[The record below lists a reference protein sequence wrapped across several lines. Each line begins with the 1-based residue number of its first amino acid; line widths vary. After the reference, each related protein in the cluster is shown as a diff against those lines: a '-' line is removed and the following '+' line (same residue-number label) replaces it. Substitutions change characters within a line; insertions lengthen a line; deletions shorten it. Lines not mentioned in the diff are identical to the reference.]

1 MLRRLFPLP
10 PVSADGGARN
20 PWPPVVALSA
30 ITLLIQGCTLMSLG
44 VLLPGLAPDFGG
56 RAGGAATAF
65 LLAMS
70 LASLAVGWALGR
82 VGARSVLLAGI
93 ALSAAGYGLAAL
105 AQDRIALTAALALSG
120 LGVGAST
127 IVPGIAV
134 ITRRH
139 AARRGMAL
147 AVFLGAAVVAG
158 AVVPPFV
165 GSAMAL
171 WSWRPAML
179 LCAAVI
185 ALACPPLVLLVP
197 GGRIDSGRTAA
208 GPHATGAAL
217 RSANFCR
224 IVLAMT
230 LLQLAINGVLFA
242 AVDSLMAQGLTQSSA
257 VLAYSSA
264 NLLGLPALL
273 MGGMLADRIG
283 PRRSL
288 IATALLLAAGTAAL
302 LGVRAMDMTGV
313 WLFVLLW
320 GVASALPGQ
329 SGSMLLADAVEA
341 EAFPRLLGLNTAI
354 ISLLGAL
361 APLWTDQ
368 MRAAGGGYGL
378 PVLVYAAL
386 ALAAAPVIALVRP
399 SKADAG

>member
-1 MLRRLFPLP
+1 MPRPLLLLP
-10 PVSADGGARN
+10 RFSADGA
-20 PWPPVVALSA
+20 WLPVLALSA
-30 ITLLIQGCTLMSLG
+30 MTLLVQGCTLMSLG
-44 VLLPGLAPDFGG
+44 VLLPGIAADFGG
-56 RAGGAATAF
+56 QAGGGATAF

-70 LASLAVGWALGR
+70 LASLAVGSSMGKAGVR
-82 VGARSVLLAGI
+82 PVLLIGVL
-93 ALSAAGYGLAAL
+93 LSAAGFALAAI
-105 AQDRIALTAALALSG
+105 AQQRTALMAGMALSG
-120 LGVGAST
+120 FGAGAST

-134 ITRRH
+134 ITRH
-139 AARRGMAL
+139 HVARRGLAL

-165 GSAMAL
+165 AAAMTF
-171 WSWRPAML
+171 WTWRMAML
-179 LCAAVI
+179 FCSAAI
-185 ALACPPLVLLVP
+185 MLACPLLVLLVP
-197 GGRIDSGRTAA
+197 GGRTDAGPMPVERTAPPA
-208 GPHATGAAL
+208 AIRTG
-217 RSANFCR
+217 NFLR

-242 AVDSLMAQGLTQSSA
+242 AVDSLMAEGLSQSTA

-273 MGGMLADRIG
+273 MGGMLADRLG
-283 PRRSL
+283 ARRSL
-288 IATALLLAAGTAAL
+288 TATALLLAAGTMAL
-302 LGVRAMDMTGV
+302 LGVRMMDMAGV

-329 SGSMLLADAVEA
+329 SGSMLLADAAEA

-354 ISLLGAL
+354 ISLVGAL

-378 PVLVYAAL
+378 PVSVYAAL
-386 ALAAAPVIALVRP
+386 ALAAAPLIASVR
-399 SKADAG
+399 SSQCEAG

>member
-1 MLRRLFPLP
+1 MPRAPSPLAP
-10 PVSADGGARN
+10 LSAVQTVRN
-20 PWPPVVALSA
+20 PWLTVAALSA
-30 ITLLIQGCTLMSLG
+30 MTLSIQGCTLMSLG
-44 VLLPGLAPDFGG
+44 VFLPDLAPDFGG

-82 VGARSVLLAGI
+82 IGARPVLLAGI
-93 ALSAAGYGLAAL
+93 ALCAAGYAVAAV
-105 AQDRIALTAALALSG
+105 AHDMFALTAGLALAG
-120 LGVGAST
+120 MGVGTST

-134 ITRRH
+134 ITRHH
-139 AARRGMAL
+139 AARRGLAL
-147 AVFLGAAVVAG
+147 AIFLGAAVVAG
-158 AVVPPFV
+158 ALVPPLV
-165 GSAMAL
+165 GAAIAL
-171 WSWRPAML
+171 WSWRGAML
-179 LCAAVI
+179 LCAAVM
-185 ALACPPLVLLVP
+185 ALGCPPLLLLVP
-197 GGRIDSGRTAA
+197 GGRIDGERQGNETAA
-208 GPHATGAAL
+208 ISPDFL
-217 RSANFCR
+217 R
-224 IVLAMT
+224 ILLAST

-242 AVDSLMAQGLTQSSA
+242 AVDSLMAQGLSRSGA
-257 VLAYSSA
+257 VLAYSAA

-302 LGVRAMDMTGV
+302 LWAGATAMAGV

-320 GVASALPGQ
+320 GTASALPGQ
-329 SGSMLLADAVEA
+329 SGSMLLADVAGA
-341 EAFPRLLGLNTAI
+341 EDFPRLLGINTAI
-354 ISLLGAL
+354 IGLLGAM
-361 APLWTDQ
+361 APMLTDQ

-378 PVLVYAAL
+378 PIWVYAAM

>member
-1 MLRRLFPLP
+1 MFRRFSPLP
-10 PVSADGGARN
+10 PVSADSEAQN
-20 PWPPVVALSA
+20 AWLPVVALSA

-44 VLLPGLAPDFGG
+44 VFLPALAVDFGG
-56 RAGGAATAF
+56 QAGGAATAF

-70 LASLAVGWALGR
+70 LASLAVGWALGK
-82 VGARSVLLAGI
+82 VGARSVLLIGI
-93 ALSAAGYGLAAL
+93 ALSAAGYELAAM
-105 AQDRIALTAALALSG
+105 AQDRLALTAAMALTG

-134 ITRRH
+134 ITRH
-139 AARRGMAL
+139 HLARRGMAL
-147 AVFLGAAVVAG
+147 AIFLGAAVVAG
-158 AVVPPFV
+158 ALVPPFV
-165 GSAMAL
+165 GAAMAI
-171 WSWRPAML
+171 WSWRTAML
-179 LCAAVI
+179 LCAAVM
-185 ALACPPLVLLVP
+185 ALACPPLVLMVP
-197 GGRIDSGRTAA
+197 GGRIDSGQPTA
-208 GPHATGAAL
+208 GPDATRAAL

-242 AVDSLMAQGLTQSSA
+242 TVDSLMAQGLTQSSA

-273 MGGMLADRIG
+273 MGGMLADRLG
-283 PRRSL
+283 AGRSL
-288 IATALLLAAGTAAL
+288 IATALLLAMGTMAL
-302 LGVRAMDMTGV
+302 MGVRALDMAGV
-313 WLFVLLW
+313 CLFVLIW

-329 SGSMLLADAVEA
+329 SGSMLLADVVEA

-354 ISLLGAL
+354 ISLVGAL
-361 APLWTDQ
+361 PPLLTDQ

-378 PVLVYAAL
+378 PILVYAAL
-386 ALAAAPVIALVRP
+386 ALIAAPVIALVRP